1 MRRRWRRV
9 WSVLWP
15 ILSGVS
21 LRVKIMGI
29 ALVSIFS
36 LGLGITGQARAMMV
50 RNLQRELEQRGI
62 SIARD
67 LAFRSTD
74 LILTN
79 NLYGLYT
86 LARETVQTNED
97 VRYTFLVDPA
107 GKVLAHSFAGG
118 FPTGLLSVNQP
129 EKGQSYR
136 LQKIQT
142 EEGLIL
148 DVAVPVFDGRAGI
161 ARVGMSYRRLEGVVA
176 GATGWLLATTLVAS
190 LVGIGLSSLLTWL
203 LTRPVQALTEATRR
217 VGEGDLS
224 PRLTPWAKDEIG
236 YLQESF
242 NTMVERLARARQEMA
257 AVNESLLR
265 RNRELSTLYQVS
277 QALVGPLELEAALQ
291 DVLRQTVT
299 SVGARGGWVCL
310 VTADN
315 SDCRTCAMFWRDG
328 ASRFPIDRCPHC
340 PACKRVRVG
349 PHLTVLVPASSECS
363 SCPLLG
369 ETSGA
374 EGVYHIAIPLRVKGE
389 TVGLLNVVCQDEV
402 CQEDLG
408 LLEAVG
414 RQVGVGIENARLWDE
429 LRRKEAV
436 RRELLHKAITAQEEE
451 RRRIARELHDEASQA
466 LAALLVSLR
475 LMENA
480 PSLEEARAQVARMR
494 EVVNQT
500 LDEIRALAWELR
512 PSVLDDL
519 GLVPALTRYIQSC
532 RSRFG
537 MEIDLEVVGL
547 DQVRL
552 PWEVETALYRIA
564 QEALTNAARHAG
576 ARHVSVILEQ
586 RGSRA
591 LLIVEDDGEGFDV
604 AQVRA
609 SVQERGRL
617 GLYGMEERASL
628 VGGRLTVES
637 APGSGTTVVVEVP
650 LDGTQNPCPHRR

>member
-1 MRRRWRRV
+1 MKGRWRHL
-9 WSVLWP
+9 WSTLWP
-15 ILSGVS
+15 VLSGVS

-50 RNLQRELEQRGI
+50 RSLQRELEQRGI

-86 LARETVQTNED
+86 LARETVQANED
-97 VRYTFLVDPA
+97 VRYAFLVDPA
-107 GKVLAHSFAGG
+107 GKVLAHSFEGG
-118 FPTGLLSVNQP
+118 FPAGLLSVNQP
-129 EKGQSYR
+129 EKGQPYR
-136 LQKIQT
+136 LQKVQT

-148 DVAVPVFDGRAGI
+148 DVAVPVFDGRAGV
-161 ARVGMSYRRLEGVVA
+161 ARVGMSYRRLDGVVA
-176 GATGWLLATTLVAS
+176 GATGWLLVTTLVAS

-224 PRLTPWAKDEIG
+224 PRLRPWAKDEIG

-265 RNRELSTLYQVS
+265 RNRELSTLYGVS
-277 QALVGPLELEAALQ
+277 QALSGPLELEAALQ
-291 DVLRQTVT
+291 DVLQQTVT
-299 SVGARGGWVCL
+299 AVEARGGWVCL
-310 VTADN
+310 VTADH
-315 SDCRTCAMFWRDG
+315 SDCRTCAAFWRDG
-328 ASRFPIDRCPHC
+328 APRFLMDRCPHC
-340 PACKRVRVG
+340 AACERVRAG
-349 PHLTVLVPASSECS
+349 PHLAVLVPASSECPA
-363 SCPLLG
+363 CPLLE
-369 ETSGA
+369 ETWGA
-374 EGVYHIAIPLRVKGE
+374 DGVYHVAIPLQVKGE
-389 TVGLLNVVCQDEV
+389 TVGMLNVVCQETV
-402 CQEDLG
+402 CQEDMG
-408 LLEAVG
+408 LLDAVG
-414 RQVGVGIENARLWDE
+414 RQVGVGIANARLWEE

-480 PSLEEARAQVARMR
+480 PNLEDARAQGARMR

-576 ARHVSVILEQ
+576 ARHVSVVLEQ
-586 RGSRA
+586 RGNRA

-650 LDGTQNPCPHRR
+650 L

>member
-1 MRRRWRRV
+1 MKGRWGQV
-9 WSVLWP
+9 WSAIWP

-36 LGLGITGQARAMMV
+36 LGLGITWQARAMMM
-50 RNLQRELEQRGI
+50 RSLQQELEQRGI
-62 SIARD
+62 SIGRD

-86 LARETVQTNED
+86 LAQETVQTNED

-107 GKVLAHSFAGG
+107 GNVLAHSFEGG
-118 FPTGLLSVNQP
+118 FPTGLLAVNRPEEGQP
-129 EKGQSYR
+129 YR
-136 LQKIQT
+136 LQRVQT

-148 DVAVPVFDGRAGI
+148 DVAVPVFDGRAGV
-161 ARVGMSYRRLEGVVA
+161 ARVGMSYRRLNGVVA
-176 GATGWLLATTLVAS
+176 GATRWLLATTLAVS
-190 LVGIGLSSLLTWL
+190 LIGVGLSGLLTWL

-224 PRLTPWAKDEIG
+224 PRLTPWAADEIG

-242 NTMVERLARARQEMA
+242 NTMVERMARARQEMA

-277 QALVGPLELEAALQ
+277 RTLAGPLELDSALRA
-291 DVLRQTVT
+291 VLRQTVT
-299 SVGARGGWVCL
+299 AVGAGGGWVCL
-310 VTADN
+310 IAAGN
-315 SDCRTCAMFWRDG
+315 SDCRTCAMFWQDG
-328 ASRFPIDRCPHC
+328 APRFPVDQCPHC
-340 PACKRVRVG
+340 VTCERVRAT
-349 PHLTVLVPASSECS
+349 PHPAVLVPASSECP
-363 SCPLLG
+363 SCPLLREE
-369 ETSGA
+369 ETASP
-374 EGVYHIAIPLRVKGE
+374 VYHVAIPLQVKGE
-389 TVGLLNVVCQDEV
+389 TVGLLNVVCQNEV
-402 CQEDLG
+402 RQEDLG
-408 LLEAVG
+408 LLEAIG
-414 RQVGVGIENARLWDE
+414 RQVGVGIENARLWEE

-451 RRRIARELHDEASQA
+451 RRRIARELHDEAGQA

-519 GLVPALTRYIQSC
+519 GLVPALVRYIQSC

-537 MEIDLEVVGL
+537 MEIDLEMVGL

-552 PWEVETALYRIA
+552 PWEVETALYRIV

-576 ARHVSVILEQ
+576 AQHVSVILEQ
-586 RGSRA
+586 RGNRA
-591 LLIVEDDGEGFDV
+591 LLIVEDDGEGFDM
-604 AQVRA
+604 AEVRA
-609 SVQERGRL
+609 SAQARGRL

-628 VGGRLTVES
+628 VGGHLTVES

-650 LDGTQNPCPHRR
+650 LA

>member
-1 MRRRWRRV
+1 MRGRWRQV

-15 ILSGVS
+15 ILSSVS

-36 LGLGITGQARAMMV
+36 LGLGITWQARAMMV
-50 RNLQRELEQRGI
+50 RSLQRELEQRGI

-74 LILTN
+74 LVLTN

-86 LARETVQTNED
+86 LARETVQINED

-107 GKVLAHSFAGG
+107 GNVLAHSFEGG
-118 FPTGLLSVNQP
+118 FPADPLSVNRPEEGQP
-129 EKGQSYR
+129 YR
-136 LQKIQT
+136 LQRIQT

-148 DVAVPVFDGRAGI
+148 DVAVPVFDGRAGV
-161 ARVGMSYRRLEGVVA
+161 ARVGMSHRRLDGVVA
-176 GATGWLLATTLVAS
+176 GATRWLLVTMLAVS

-203 LTRPVQALTEATRR
+203 LTRPVRALTEATRR

-224 PRLTPWAKDEIG
+224 PRLTPWAADEIG

-277 QALVGPLELEAALQ
+277 QALSGPLELEAALQ

-299 SVGARGGWVCL
+299 AVGAMGGWVCL
-310 VTADN
+310 VAAGN
-315 SDCRTCAMFWRDG
+315 SDCRTCATFWLNG
-328 ASRFPIDRCPHC
+328 PSRFPIERCPHC
-340 PACKRVRVG
+340 TACERVRTG
-349 PHLTVLVPASSECS
+349 PHPAVLVPASSECS
-363 SCPLLG
+363 ACPLLR
-369 ETSGA
+369 EDDASDRM
-374 EGVYHIAIPLRVKGE
+374 YHIAIPLQVKGE
-389 TVGLLNVVCQDEV
+389 TVGMLNVVCQEEA

-408 LLEAVG
+408 LMEAVG
-414 RQVGVGIENARLWDE
+414 RQVGVGIENARLWEE

-552 PWEVETALYRIA
+552 PWKVETALYRIA

-576 ARHVSVILEQ
+576 ARHVSVILEK
-586 RGSRA
+586 RGNQV
-591 LLIVEDDGEGFDV
+591 LLIVEDDGRGFDL

-609 SVQERGRL
+609 SSQERGRL

-628 VGGRLTVES
+628 VGGRLTIES

-650 LDGTQNPCPHRR
+650 L

>member
-1 MRRRWRRV
+1 MKERWKRV

-29 ALVSIFS
+29 ALISIFS
-36 LGLGITGQARAMMV
+36 LGLGITWQARATMV
-50 RNLQRELEQRGI
+50 RSLQRELEQRGI

-74 LILTN
+74 PVLTN

-97 VRYTFLVDPA
+97 IRYTFLVDPA
-107 GKVLAHSFAGG
+107 GNVLAHSFEGG
-118 FPTGLLSVNQP
+118 FPTDLLSVNQP
-129 EKGQSYR
+129 EEGQPYR
-136 LQKIQT
+136 LQRIQT

-148 DVAVPVFDGRAGI
+148 DVAVPVFDGRAGT
-161 ARVGMSYRRLEGVVA
+161 ARVGMSYRRLDGVVA
-176 GATGWLLATTLVAS
+176 GATRWLLVTVLAVS
-190 LVGIGLSSLLTWL
+190 LTGVGLSSLLTWL
-203 LTRPVQALTEATRR
+203 LTRPVRALTEATRR

-242 NTMVERLARARQEMA
+242 NTMAERLARVRQEMA

-277 QALVGPLELEAALQ
+277 QALSGPLELEAALQ

-299 SVGARGGWVCL
+299 AVGADGGWVCL
-310 VTADN
+310 VAPGN
-315 SDCRTCAMFWRDG
+315 SDCRTCATFWQDG
-328 ASRFPIDRCPHC
+328 APRFPMDRCPHC
-340 PACKRVRVG
+340 TACERVRADSH
-349 PHLTVLVPASSECS
+349 PAVLVPSKCPA
-363 SCPLLG
+363 CPLFR
-369 ETSGA
+369 EEDTNNRM
-374 EGVYHIAIPLRVKGE
+374 YHTAIPLQVKGE
-389 TVGLLNVVCQDEV
+389 TVGLLNVVCQGEV
-402 CQEDLG
+402 GQEDIG

-414 RQVGVGIENARLWDE
+414 RQVGVGIENARLWEE
-429 LRRKEAV
+429 LQRKEAV

-451 RRRIARELHDEASQA
+451 RRRIARELHDEAGQA

-480 PSLEEARAQVARMR
+480 PTLEEARAQVARMR

-500 LDEIRALAWELR
+500 LDGIRTLAWELR

-537 MEIDLEVVGL
+537 MDIDLEVVGL

-564 QEALTNAARHAG
+564 QEALTNAVRHAG
-576 ARHVSVILEQ
+576 ARHVSVILEK
-586 RGSRA
+586 RGNRA

-650 LDGTQNPCPHRR
+650 L

>member
-1 MRRRWRRV
+1 
-9 WSVLWP
+9 
-15 ILSGVS
+15 
-21 LRVKIMGI
+21 MGI

-36 LGLGITGQARAMMV
+36 LGLGITWQARAMMV

-67 LAFRSTD
+67 LAFRSAD

-86 LARETVQTNED
+86 LARETAQTNED
-97 VRYTFLVDPA
+97 VRYTFLVDPK
-107 GKVLAHSFAGG
+107 GNVLAHSFAGG

-129 EKGQSYR
+129 EEGQPYR
-136 LQKIQT
+136 LQRIQT

-161 ARVGMSYRRLEGVVA
+161 ARVGMSYRRLDGVVA
-176 GATGWLLATTLVAS
+176 GVTRRLLVTMLAAS
-190 LVGIGLSSLLTWL
+190 LVGIGMSSLLTWL

-265 RNRELSTLYQVS
+265 RNRELSTLYGVS
-277 QALVGPLELEAALQ
+277 QALSGPLELEAALQ
-291 DVLRQTVT
+291 SALRQTVT
-299 SVGARGGWVCL
+299 AVGANGGWVCL
-310 VTADN
+310 VDAGN
-315 SDCRTCAMFWRDG
+315 SDCRTYAAFWRDS
-328 ASRFPIDRCPHC
+328 APWFPVDRCPCCTACAKVRANPH
-340 PACKRVRVG
+340 PA
-349 PHLTVLVPASSECS
+349 VLVPASSECPT
-363 SCPLLG
+363 CPLLG
-369 ETSGA
+369 ETSGT
-374 EGVYHIAIPLRVKGE
+374 ERVYHIAIPLQVKGE
-389 TVGLLNVVCQDEV
+389 LVGLLNVACLDEV
-402 CQEDLG
+402 CQEDLS
-408 LLEAVG
+408 LLEAIG
-414 RQVGVGIENARLWDE
+414 RQVGVGIENARLWEE
-429 LRRKEAV
+429 LQRKEAV
-436 RRELLHKAITAQEEE
+436 RRELLHKALTAQEEE
-451 RRRIARELHDEASQA
+451 RRRIARELHDEAGQA
-466 LAALLVSLR
+466 LAALLVNLR
-475 LMENA
+475 LIENA
-480 PSLEEARAQVARMR
+480 SSLEEARAQVAHMR

-519 GLVPALTRYIQSC
+519 GLVPALARYIQSC

-576 ARHVSVILEQ
+576 AQHVSVILEQ
-586 RGSRA
+586 RGDRA

-609 SVQERGRL
+609 SAQKRGRL

-650 LDGTQNPCPHRR
+650 L

>member
-1 MRRRWRRV
+1 MSTWFRKWWR
-9 WSVLWP
+9 VLWP
-15 ILSGVS
+15 VLGGVS

-29 ALVSIFS
+29 ALMMIAL
-36 LGLGITGQARAMMV
+36 LGLGLTVQTRTMV
-50 RNLQRELEQRGI
+50 ASILRQEQEQRGL

-67 LAFRSTD
+67 LAARSTD
-74 LILTN
+74 MVLTN

-86 LARETVQTNED
+86 LIRETVRNNSD
-97 VRYTFLVDPA
+97 VRYAFVVDA
-107 GKVLAHSFAGG
+107 RGNLLAHSFEGG
-118 FPTGLLSVNQP
+118 FPSDLLTVNP
-129 EKGQSYR
+129 PREGAPYQSEI
-136 LQKIQT
+136 IQT
-142 EEGLIL
+142 EEGLIK
-148 DVAVPVFDGRAGI
+148 DIAVPIFGQYAGT
-161 ARVGMSYRRLEGVVA
+161 AHVGMSYRRQEQIVA
-176 GATGWLLATTLVAS
+176 GLTRQSLLTTLAVS
-190 LVGIGLSSLLTWL
+190 LMAVGLSSLLTWV

-224 PRLTPWAKDEIG
+224 PRLTPWSADEIG

-257 AVNESLLR
+257 TVNERLLR

-277 QALVGPLELEAALQ
+277 RTLAGPLELETAFQ
-291 DVLRQTVT
+291 TVLRQTVT
-299 SVGARGGWVCL
+299 AVGARGGWVCL
-310 VTADN
+310 IAAGN
-315 SDCRTCAMFWRDG
+315 SDCRTCATFWQDG
-328 ASRFPIDRCPHC
+328 VLQFPVDRCPHC
-340 PACKRVRVG
+340 VACERMRADPHPAIF
-349 PHLTVLVPASSECS
+349 VPASSECP
-363 SCPLLG
+363 SCPLLREE
-369 ETSGA
+369 ETASP
-374 EGVYHIAIPLRVKGE
+374 VYHIAIPLRVKDE
-389 TVGLLNVVCQDEV
+389 TVGIFSAVCQNEL

-414 RQVGVGIENARLWDE
+414 RQVSVGIENARLWEE
-429 LRRKEAV
+429 LQQKEAV

-466 LAALLVSLR
+466 LAALLVGLR
-475 LMENA
+475 LIENA
-480 PSLEEARAQVARMR
+480 PSLEEVRAQVARMR

-519 GLVPALTRYIQSC
+519 GLVPALVRYIQSS

-552 PWEVETALYRIA
+552 SWEIETALYRIA

-586 RGSRA
+586 RGNRA

-604 AQVRA
+604 ARVRVSA
-609 SVQERGRL
+609 RERGYL
-617 GLYGMEERASL
+617 GLYGMKERASL
-628 VGGRLTVES
+628 VGGRLMVES

-650 LDGTQNPCPHRR
+650 LA

>member
-1 MRRRWRRV
+1 MRGRWKRV
-9 WSVLWP
+9 WGVLWP

-29 ALVSIFS
+29 ALISIFS
-36 LGLGITGQARAMMV
+36 LGLGIAWQAQAMMV
-50 RNLQRELEQRGI
+50 HSLQQELEQRGV

-79 NLYGLYT
+79 NLYSLYT

-107 GKVLAHSFAGG
+107 GNVLAHSFEGG
-118 FPTGLLSVNQP
+118 FPAGLLSVNRPEEGQP
-129 EKGQSYR
+129 YR
-136 LQKIQT
+136 LQRIQT
-142 EEGLIL
+142 EEGLVL

-161 ARVGMSYRRLEGVVA
+161 ARVGMSYRRLDGVVA
-176 GATGWLLATTLVAS
+176 GATRWLLATTLAAS

-224 PRLTPWAKDEIG
+224 PRLTPWAADEIG

-242 NTMVERLARARQEMA
+242 NTMVERLSRARQEMA

-265 RNRELSTLYQVS
+265 RNRELSTLYEVS
-277 QALVGPLELEAALQ
+277 QALSGPLELEPALQ
-291 DVLRQTVT
+291 AVLRQVVT
-299 SVGARGGWVCL
+299 AVGAEGGWICL
-310 VTADN
+310 VASGN
-315 SDCRTCAMFWRDG
+315 SDCRTCAAFWQNG
-328 ASRFPIDRCPHC
+328 TLRFPVDRCPRC
-340 PACKRVRVG
+340 EACERARTG
-349 PHLTVLVPASSECS
+349 PHPAVLVPTSSECP

-369 ETSGA
+369 EEVSSA
-374 EGVYHIAIPLRVKGE
+374 SVYHIAIPLEVKGE
-389 TVGLLNVVCQDEV
+389 AVGLLNVVCRGDI
-402 CQEDLG
+402 CREDLG

-414 RQVGVGIENARLWDE
+414 RQVGVGVENARLWEE
-429 LRRKEAV
+429 LQRKEAV

-451 RRRIARELHDEASQA
+451 RRRIARELHDEAGQA

-480 PSLEEARAQVARMR
+480 PTLEEARAQVGRMR

-519 GLVPALTRYIQSC
+519 GLVPALARYIQSC

-537 MEIDLEVVGL
+537 MEVDLEVVGL
-547 DQVRL
+547 AQVRL

-576 ARHVSVILEQ
+576 ARHVGVVLEQ
-586 RGSRA
+586 RGNHV
-591 LLIVEDDGEGFDV
+591 LLIVEDDGAGFDV
-604 AQVRA
+604 AQARA
-609 SVQERGRL
+609 SAQERNRL

-637 APGSGTTVVVEVP
+637 APASGTTVVVEVP
-650 LDGTQNPCPHRR
+650 LAACS

>member
-1 MRRRWRRV
+1 MRGQWKRIWRM
-9 WSVLWP
+9 LWP
-15 ILSGVS
+15 ILSGVN
-21 LRVKIMGI
+21 LRAKMMGI
-29 ALVSIFS
+29 ALISIFS
-36 LGLGITGQARAMMV
+36 LGLGITWQARAMMV
-50 RNLQRELEQRGI
+50 RSLQRELEQRGI

-79 NLYGLYT
+79 DLYSLYT

-107 GKVLAHSFAGG
+107 GNVLAHSFEDG
-118 FPTGLLSVNQP
+118 FPADLLAVNRPEEGQP
-129 EKGQSYR
+129 YR
-136 LQKIQT
+136 LQKVQT
-142 EEGLIL
+142 EEGLVL

-161 ARVGMSYRRLEGVVA
+161 ARVGMSYRRLGGAVA
-176 GATGWLLATTLVAS
+176 GATRWLLVTMLAVS

-242 NTMVERLARARQEMA
+242 NTMVERLAHARQEMA

-265 RNRELSTLYQVS
+265 RNRELSTLYGVS
-277 QALVGPLELEAALQ
+277 QALVGRMELEAALQ
-291 DVLRQTVT
+291 DVLWQTVT
-299 SVGARGGWVCL
+299 AVRAIGGWVCL

-315 SDCRTCAMFWRDG
+315 SDCRTCAAFWQDG
-328 ASRFPIDRCPHC
+328 APRFPKDRCPHC
-340 PACKRVRVG
+340 ATCEWVRVQ
-349 PHLTVLVPASSECS
+349 PRPAVLVPAYSECPT
-363 SCPLLG
+363 CPLLREDG
-369 ETSGA
+369 TG
-374 EGVYHIAIPLRVKGE
+374 GPMYHIAVPLQVKGE
-389 TVGLLNVVCQDEV
+389 TVGLLSVVCQEEV
-402 CQEDLG
+402 GQEDLG

-414 RQVGVGIENARLWDE
+414 RQVGVGIENAHLWEE

-451 RRRIARELHDEASQA
+451 RRRIARELHDEAGQA
-466 LAALLVSLR
+466 LAVLLVSLR
-475 LMENA
+475 LIENA
-480 PSLEEARAQVARMR
+480 PSLEEARAQVAHMR

-519 GLVPALTRYIQSC
+519 GLVPALARYIQGC

-576 ARHVSVILEQ
+576 ARHLSVILEHQ
-586 RGSRA
+586 GNRT
-591 LLIVEDDGEGFDV
+591 LLIVEDDGAGFDV
-604 AQVRA
+604 TQVRA
-609 SVQERGRL
+609 SAQERSRL

-628 VGGRLTVES
+628 VGGRLTVEA
-637 APGSGTTVVVEVP
+637 APGSGTTIVVEVP
-650 LDGTQNPCPHRR
+650 LAHM

>member
-1 MRRRWRRV
+1 
-9 WSVLWP
+9 
-15 ILSGVS
+15 
-21 LRVKIMGI
+21 
-29 ALVSIFS
+29 
-36 LGLGITGQARAMMV
+36 
-50 RNLQRELEQRGI
+50 
-62 SIARD
+62 
-67 LAFRSTD
+67 
-74 LILTN
+74 
-79 NLYGLYT
+79 
-86 LARETVQTNED
+86 
-97 VRYTFLVDPA
+97 
-107 GKVLAHSFAGG
+107 
-118 FPTGLLSVNQP
+118 
-129 EKGQSYR
+129 
-136 LQKIQT
+136 
-142 EEGLIL
+142 
-148 DVAVPVFDGRAGI
+148 
-161 ARVGMSYRRLEGVVA
+161 
-176 GATGWLLATTLVAS
+176 
-190 LVGIGLSSLLTWL
+190 
-203 LTRPVQALTEATRR
+203 
-217 VGEGDLS
+217 
-224 PRLTPWAKDEIG
+224 
-236 YLQESF
+236 
-242 NTMVERLARARQEMA
+242 MVERLARARQEMA

-277 QALVGPLELEAALQ
+277 QALSGPLELEAALQ

-299 SVGARGGWVCL
+299 ATGAIGGWVCL
-310 VTADN
+310 VAAGH
-315 SDCRTCAMFWRDG
+315 SDCQTCATFWLNG
-328 ASRFPIDRCPHC
+328 LSRFPIDRCPHC
-340 PACKRVRVG
+340 TACERVRAG
-349 PHLTVLVPASSECS
+349 PHPAVLVPAFSECS
-363 SCPLLG
+363 ACPLFR
-369 ETSGA
+369 EEDA
-374 EGVYHIAIPLRVKGE
+374 NDRMYHIAIPLQVKGE
-389 TVGLLNVVCQDEV
+389 TVGLLNMVCQDEV

-414 RQVGVGIENARLWDE
+414 RQVGVGIENARLWEE

-586 RGSRA
+586 RDNRA

-604 AQVRA
+604 AQVWA

-617 GLYGMEERASL
+617 GLYGMEERAFL

-650 LDGTQNPCPHRR
+650 L

>member
-1 MRRRWRRV
+1 MKRQWRQV

-29 ALVSIFS
+29 ALISIFS
-36 LGLGITGQARAMMV
+36 LGLGITWQARAMMV
-50 RNLQRELEQRGI
+50 RNLQQELEQRGI

-86 LARETVQTNED
+86 LARDIVQTNKD
-97 VRYTFLVDPA
+97 VRYAFLMDPA
-107 GKVLAHSFAGG
+107 GNVLAHSFEGE
-118 FPTGLLSVNQP
+118 FPADLLSVNQL
-129 EKGQSYR
+129 EEGQPYR
-136 LQKIQT
+136 LQIINT

-148 DVAVPVFDGRAGI
+148 DVAVPVFDGRAGV
-161 ARVGMSYRRLEGVVA
+161 ARVGISYRRLNGVIA
-176 GATGWLLATTLVAS
+176 RATRWLLVTTLAAS
-190 LVGIGLSSLLTWL
+190 LVGIGLSSLLTWF

-224 PRLTPWAKDEIG
+224 PRLTPWAADEIG

-265 RNRELSTLYQVS
+265 RNRELSTLYRVS
-277 QALVGPLELEAALQ
+277 QALSGPLELEAALQ

-299 SVGARGGWVCL
+299 ATGAQGGWVCL
-310 VTADN
+310 IAANN
-315 SDCRTCAMFWRDG
+315 SDCWTCATFWRDG
-328 ASRFPIDRCPHC
+328 TSRFPRDYCPHC
-340 PACKRVRVG
+340 AACERVRANPHPVVLTPSSCGCPACPLFKEEG
-349 PHLTVLVPASSECS
+349 PNNQM
-363 SCPLLG
+363 
-369 ETSGA
+369 
-374 EGVYHIAIPLRVKGE
+374 YHIAIPLRLKGE
-389 TVGLLNVVCQDEV
+389 TVGMFNVVCLDEV

-408 LLEAVG
+408 LLEAIG
-414 RQVGVGIENARLWDE
+414 QQVSVGIENARLWEE

-436 RRELLHKAITAQEEE
+436 RRELLRKALTAQEEE
-451 RRRIARELHDEASQA
+451 RRRIARELHDEAGQA
-466 LAALLVSLR
+466 LAALLVGLR

-480 PSLEEARAQVARMR
+480 SSLEEARLQVAHMR
-494 EVVNQT
+494 ELVNQT

-564 QEALTNAARHAG
+564 QEALTNAARHAD
-576 ARHVSVILEQ
+576 ARHVSVVLEK
-586 RGSRA
+586 RGSKV
-591 LLIVEDDGEGFDV
+591 LLIVEDDGRGFDL
-604 AQVRA
+604 AQVRT
-609 SVQERGRL
+609 QKRDHL

-628 VGGRLTVES
+628 VGGCLTVES

-650 LDGTQNPCPHRR
+650 LA

>member
-1 MRRRWRRV
+1 
-9 WSVLWP
+9 
-15 ILSGVS
+15 
-21 LRVKIMGI
+21 LRVKIIGI

-36 LGLGITGQARAMMV
+36 LGLGITWQARAMMV
-50 RNLQRELEQRGI
+50 RSLQRELEQRGI

-74 LILTN
+74 LVLTN

-86 LARETVQTNED
+86 LARETVQINED

-107 GKVLAHSFAGG
+107 GNVLAHSFEGG
-118 FPTGLLSVNQP
+118 FPADLLSVNRPEEGQP
-129 EKGQSYR
+129 YR
-136 LQKIQT
+136 LQRIQT

-148 DVAVPVFDGRAGI
+148 DVAVPVFDGRAGV

-176 GATGWLLATTLVAS
+176 GATRWLLVTMLAVS

-203 LTRPVQALTEATRR
+203 LTRPVRALTEATRR

-224 PRLTPWAKDEIG
+224 PRLTPWAADEIG

-277 QALVGPLELEAALQ
+277 QALSGPLELEAALQ

-299 SVGARGGWVCL
+299 ATGAIGGWVCL
-310 VTADN
+310 VAAGH
-315 SDCRTCAMFWRDG
+315 SDCRTCATFWLNG
-328 ASRFPIDRCPHC
+328 LSRFPIDRCPHC
-340 PACKRVRVG
+340 TACERVRAG
-349 PHLTVLVPASSECS
+349 PHPAVLVPASSECS
-363 SCPLLG
+363 ACPLFR
-369 ETSGA
+369 EDDASDRM
-374 EGVYHIAIPLRVKGE
+374 YHIAIPLQVKGE
-389 TVGLLNVVCQDEV
+389 TVGLLNMVCQDEV
-402 CQEDLG
+402 GQEDLG

-414 RQVGVGIENARLWDE
+414 RQVGVGIENARLWEE

-586 RGSRA
+586 RDNRA

-604 AQVRA
+604 AQVWA

-650 LDGTQNPCPHRR
+650 LALTEVTLPGPVADGRPSPTSFAMHT